1 MRKDMKDIYQISEN
15 IVGVKERIFVRAT
28 IGEIYER
35 QYKGGFRRFNMEMY
49 DFGSKEKY
57 PRGARIDGSPILSI
71 AKFDKWLKEHK
82 CA

>member
-1 MRKDMKDIYQISEN
+1 MTRDIYLITENVEGSTEQIY
-15 IVGVKERIFVRAT
+15 VRAT

-35 QYKGGFRRFNMEMY
+35 QYHGGFRRFNSELY

-57 PRGARIDGSPILSI
+57 PRGAKIDGKPILSRG
-71 AKFDKWLKEHK
+71 KFDKWLVEHK